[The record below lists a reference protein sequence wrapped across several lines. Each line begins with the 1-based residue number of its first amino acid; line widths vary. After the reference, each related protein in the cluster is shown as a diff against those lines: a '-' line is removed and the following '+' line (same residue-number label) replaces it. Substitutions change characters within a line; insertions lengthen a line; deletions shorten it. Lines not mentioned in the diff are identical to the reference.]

1 MIQPFLQY
9 NIVQQQA
16 EAALEVMSIPALS
29 RTTTD
34 KSLSKPLWDTD
45 AEIITTT
52 LSYPRLF
59 CPPDYHQVGKT
70 CYAIAFFQALGEL
83 VILRQIFGHNWTTIS
98 KEI

>member
-16 EAALEVMSIPALS
+16 EATLEVMSIPALS

-52 LSYPRLF
+52 LSYTRLF
-59 CPPDYHQVGKT
+59 CPPDYHQVGKS
-70 CYAIAFFQALGEL
+70 CYAIAFFQALG
-83 VILRQIFGHNWTTIS
+83 
-98 KEI
+98 K

>member
-16 EAALEVMSIPALS
+16 EAALEVTSIPALS

-59 CPPDYHQVGKT
+59 CPPDYHQVGMS
-70 CYAIAFFQALGEL
+70 CYAIAFFQALG
-83 VILRQIFGHNWTTIS
+83 
-98 KEI
+98 

>member
-16 EAALEVMSIPALS
+16 TAAALEVMSIPALS

-34 KSLSKPLWDTD
+34 KSLSKPALWDTD

-52 LSYPRLF
+52 LSYTRLF
-59 CPPDYHQVGKT
+59 CPPDYHQVGKS
-70 CYAIAFFQALGEL
+70 CYAIAFFQALG
-83 VILRQIFGHNWTTIS
+83 
-98 KEI
+98 